1 MSSLIILRGNSGS
14 GKSSVAKELQKRIGR
29 NTLMIP
35 QDTVR
40 RDMLRAR
47 EGKDTAA
54 LPLLIS
60 LLEYGNRH
68 CEYVILEGILKAE
81 WYMPLFESAVDIFE
95 TRIFAYYYDI
105 SFEETLRRHET
116 KDKRSEFGEAEMR
129 RWWNEKDFIGMI
141 PENVFTAEVSL
152 ENAVN
157 RILNDLGISGQGAE
171 TDKMPEA

>member
-29 NTLMIP
+29 NTLMVP

-47 EGKDTAA
+47 DGKDTAA
-54 LPLLIS
+54 LPLLTS

-81 WYMPLFESAVDIFE
+81 WYMPLFEAAVKVFGN
-95 TRIFAYYYDI
+95 RIFAYYYDI
-105 SFEETLRRHET
+105 SFEETLKRHET

-129 RWWNEKDFIGMI
+129 LWWNEKDFIGMI
-141 PENVFTAEVSL
+141 PEKVLTAEVSL
-152 ENAVN
+152 EKAVEC
-157 RILNDLGISGQGAE
+157 ILKDLGIGGQGVGNE
-171 TDKMPEA
+171 